1 MNSKICELL
10 DIEFPLVAFTHCRDV
25 VVAVSKA
32 GGCGV
37 LGAVGMTPEQ
47 LEEELK
53 WIDDHIDGLPYG
65 VDVLIPN
72 KMADQNQK
80 FDAEKLTSM
89 IPQEYADFRADILEK
104 HDIEADELR
113 TIKPAATYMAEN
125 TKADGAKALLDVAFS
140 HPIKII
146 ANALGVPPDWMVQMG
161 KENDVKVAA
170 LLGTAQHAINQVK
183 AGVDILV
190 VSGTEAG
197 GHCGSVSTMVLIPEV
212 HQAIQPYGDV
222 PILAA
227 GGIATGRQ
235 MAAAMSM
242 GASGAWCGSVWLT
255 TAESEVPPV
264 IKEKMVAATSS
275 QTTRSRSRTGKH
287 SRQLV
292 SEWTK
297 AWEADGAPEPLPLP
311 LQPMVAEPALA
322 KVNKL
327 AESGHE
333 GAKKLSTYWVG
344 QGVGLMNQT
353 ISASDVVQEFK
364 ETLLK
369 PMKDWPILLAIN
381 YSGSEYRIDVALL
394 NPSLSKS
401 ISVQRLIFGLNA
413 SSI

>member
-37 LGAVGMTPEQ
+37 LGAVGMSPEQ
-47 LEEELK
+47 LEKELK
-53 WIDDHIDGLPYG
+53 WIDEHIDGKPYG

-72 KMADQNQK
+72 KMEGKDEK
-80 FDAEKLTSM
+80 FDTEKLASM
-89 IPQEYADFRADILEK
+89 IPQEYADFRADVLEN
-104 HDIEADELR
+104 HDIPSPELR
-113 TIKPAATYMAEN
+113 SIDTAGSGFAAN
-125 TKADGAKALLDVAFS
+125 TKSDGAKALLDVAFN
-140 HPIKII
+140 HPIKLI
-146 ANALGVPPDWMVQMG
+146 ANALGVPPDWMLEMG

-212 HQAIQPYGDV
+212 YEAIQPYGDV

-227 GGIATGRQ
+227 GGIVTGKQ
-235 MAAAMSM
+235 MAAAMTM

-255 TAESEVPPV
+255 TIESEVDPI
-264 IKEKMVAATSS
+264 IKEKMVAANSS
-275 QTTRSRSRTGKH
+275 QTVRSRSRTGKH

-292 SEWTK
+292 TPWTD
-297 AWEADGAPEPLPLP
+297 AWESDKAPEPLPMP
-311 LQPMVAEPALA
+311 LQPMVAEPALQ

-327 AESGHE
+327 AAGGHD
-333 GAKKLSTYWVG
+333 GAKDLATYWVG
-344 QGVGLMNQT
+344 QGVGLMNQS

-364 ETLLK
+364 E
-369 PMKDWPILLAIN
+369 DFISA
-381 YSGSEYRIDVALL
+381 YERL
-394 NPSLSKS
+394 NNF
-401 ISVQRLIFGLNA
+401 VDE
-413 SSI
+413 

>member
-1 MNSKICELL
+1 MMNSKICELL

-37 LGAVGMTPEQ
+37 LGAVGMSPEQ
-47 LEEELK
+47 LEKELK
-53 WIDDHIDGLPYG
+53 WIDDHIDGKPYG

-72 KMADQNQK
+72 KMVDQSEK
-80 FDAEKLTSM
+80 FDADKLKNM
-89 IPQEYADFRADILEK
+89 IPQEYADYRADILEN
-104 HDIEADELR
+104 HDIEAAELR
-113 TIKPAATYMAEN
+113 TIDTAGSSFAQN

-140 HPIKII
+140 HPIKLI
-146 ANALGVPPDWMVQMG
+146 ANALGVPPDWMLEMG
-161 KENDVKVAA
+161 KQNDVKVAA

-212 HQAIQPYGDV
+212 HKAIQPYGDV

-227 GGIATGRQ
+227 GGIVTGQQ
-235 MAAAMSM
+235 MAAAMAM

-255 TAESEVPPV
+255 TVESEVPPV
-264 IKEKMVAATSS
+264 IKEKMVAANSS
-275 QTTRSRSRTGKH
+275 ETVRSRSRTGKH

-292 SEWTK
+292 SPWTD
-297 AWEADGAPEPLPLP
+297 AWESDKAPDPLPMP
-311 LQPMVAEPALA
+311 LQPMVAEPALQ

-327 AESGHE
+327 AEGGHE
-333 GAKKLSTYWVG
+333 GARELSTYWVG
-344 QGVGLMNQT
+344 QGVGLMNAT

-364 ETLLK
+364 QDFMSAYE
-369 PMKDWPILLAIN
+369 
-381 YSGSEYRIDVALL
+381 
-394 NPSLSKS
+394 
-401 ISVQRLIFGLNA
+401 RLTNFVN
-413 SSI
+413 

>member
-1 MNSKICELL
+1 MMNSKICELL

-37 LGAVGMTPEQ
+37 LGAVGMSPEQ
-47 LEEELK
+47 LEKELK
-53 WIDDHIDGLPYG
+53 WIDEHIDGKPYG

-72 KMADQNQK
+72 KMVGKDDK
-80 FDAEKLTSM
+80 FDADKLAKM
-89 IPQEYADFRADILEK
+89 IPQEYADFRTDVLANHGID
-104 HDIEADELR
+104 APELR
-113 TIKPAATYMAEN
+113 KIDTAGSSFAAN
-125 TKADGAKALLDVAFS
+125 TQSDGAKALLDVAFK
-140 HPIKII
+140 HPIKTI
-146 ANALGVPPDWMVQMG
+146 ANALGVPPDWMIQMG
-161 KENDVKVAA
+161 KDNDCKVAA

-227 GGIATGRQ
+227 GGIVTGKQ
-235 MAAAMSM
+235 MAAAMAM

-255 TAESEVPPV
+255 TIESEVDPIV
-264 IKEKMVAATSS
+264 KEKMVAANSS
-275 QTTRSRSRTGKH
+275 QTVRSRSRTGKH

-292 SEWTK
+292 TPWTQ
-297 AWEADGAPEPLPLP
+297 AWEAESAPEPLPMP
-311 LQPMVAEPALA
+311 LQPMVAEPALQ

-327 AESGHE
+327 AAGGHD
-333 GAKKLSTYWVG
+333 GAKELATYWVG
-344 QGVGLMNQT
+344 QGVGLMNQS

-364 ETLLK
+364 E
-369 PMKDWPILLAIN
+369 DFVGA
-381 YSGSEYRIDVALL
+381 YERL
-394 NPSLSKS
+394 NNFVS
-401 ISVQRLIFGLNA
+401 
-413 SSI
+413 

>member
-37 LGAVGMTPEQ
+37 LGAVGMSPEQ
-47 LEEELK
+47 LEQELK
-53 WIDDHIDGLPYG
+53 WIDEHIDGKPYG

-72 KMADQNQK
+72 KMVDQSEK
-80 FDAEKLTSM
+80 FDAEKLKGM
-89 IPQEYADFRADILEK
+89 IPQEYADFRADVLEK
-104 HDIEADELR
+104 HDIEASELR
-113 TIKPAATYMAEN
+113 RIDTAGSSFAAN
-125 TKADGAKALLDVAFS
+125 TKSDGAKALLDVAFN
-140 HPIKII
+140 HPIKLI
-146 ANALGVPPDWMVQMG
+146 ANALGVPPDWMLKMG
-161 KENDVKVAA
+161 KDNDVKVAA

-212 HQAIQPYGDV
+212 YQAIQPYGDV

-227 GGIATGRQ
+227 GGIVTGKQ
-235 MAAAMSM
+235 MAGAMAM

-255 TAESEVPPV
+255 TVESEVPPV
-264 IKEKMVAATSS
+264 IKEKMVAANSS
-275 QTTRSRSRTGKH
+275 QTVRSRSRTGKH

-292 SEWTK
+292 SPWTE
-297 AWEADGAPEPLPLP
+297 AWESDHAPDPLPMP
-311 LQPMVAEPALA
+311 LQPMVAEPALQ

-327 AESGHE
+327 AEGGHD
-333 GAKKLSTYWVG
+333 GARDLATYWVG
-344 QGVGLMNQT
+344 QGVGLMNQS

-364 ETLLK
+364 E
-369 PMKDWPILLAIN
+369 DFAEA
-381 YSGSEYRIDVALL
+381 YE
-394 NPSLSKS
+394 
-401 ISVQRLIFGLNA
+401 RLTGFV
-413 SSI
+413 S

>member
-1 MNSKICELL
+1 MMNSKICELL

-37 LGAVGMTPEQ
+37 LGAVGMSPEQ
-47 LEEELK
+47 LEKELK
-53 WIDDHIDGLPYG
+53 WIDEHIDGKPYG

-72 KMADQNQK
+72 KMVGKDDK
-80 FDAEKLTSM
+80 FDADKLAKM
-89 IPQEYADFRADILEK
+89 IPQEYADFRTDVLANHGID
-104 HDIEADELR
+104 APELR
-113 TIKPAATYMAEN
+113 KIDTAGSSFAAN
-125 TKADGAKALLDVAFS
+125 TQSDGAKALLDVAFK

-146 ANALGVPPDWMVQMG
+146 ANALGVPPDWMIQMG
-161 KENDVKVAA
+161 KDNDCKVAA

-227 GGIATGRQ
+227 GGIVTGKQ
-235 MAAAMSM
+235 MAAAMAM

-255 TAESEVPPV
+255 TIESEVDPIV
-264 IKEKMVAATSS
+264 KEKMVAANSS
-275 QTTRSRSRTGKH
+275 QTVRSRSRTGKH

-292 SEWTK
+292 TPWTQ
-297 AWEADGAPEPLPLP
+297 AWEADSAPEPLPMP
-311 LQPMVAEPALA
+311 LQPMVAEPALQ

-327 AESGHE
+327 AAGGHE
-333 GAKKLSTYWVG
+333 GAKDLATYWVG
-344 QGVGLMNQT
+344 QGVGLMNQS

-364 ETLLK
+364 E
-369 PMKDWPILLAIN
+369 DFIN
-381 YSGSEYRIDVALL
+381 AFERL
-394 NPSLSKS
+394 NNFVS
-401 ISVQRLIFGLNA
+401 
-413 SSI
+413 

>member
-37 LGAVGMTPEQ
+37 LGAVGMTPAQ

-72 KMADQNQK
+72 KMADQDKK
-80 FDAEKLTSM
+80 FDADKLTAM

-104 HDIEADELR
+104 HDIEASELR
-113 TIKPAATYMAEN
+113 TIKTAATYMAEN

-140 HPIKII
+140 HPIKLI
-146 ANALGVPPDWMVQMG
+146 ANALGVPPDWMLQMG
-161 KENDVKVAA
+161 KDHDVKVAA

-197 GHCGSVSTMVLIPEV
+197 GHCGSVPTMVLIPEV
-212 HQAIQPYGDV
+212 HEAIQPYGDV

-235 MAAAMSM
+235 MAAAMTM

-255 TAESEVPPV
+255 TVESEVPEV
-264 IKEKMVAATSS
+264 IKEKMVAASSS
-275 QTTRSRSRTGKH
+275 QTIRSRSRTGKH

-292 SEWTK
+292 SAWTE
-297 AWEADGAPEPLPLP
+297 AWESKEAPEPLPLP

-327 AESGHE
+327 AEAGHE
-333 GAKKLSTYWVG
+333 GAKELSTYWVG

-364 ETLLK
+364 E
-369 PMKDWPILLAIN
+369 DFAN
-381 YSGSEYRIDVALL
+381 AYE
-394 NPSLSKS
+394 
-401 ISVQRLIFGLNA
+401 RLTGFIEE
-413 SSI
+413 

>member
-1 MNSKICELL
+1 MMNSKICELL

-37 LGAVGMTPEQ
+37 LGAVGMSPEQ
-47 LEEELK
+47 LEKELK
-53 WIDDHIDGLPYG
+53 WIDDHIDGKLYG

-72 KMADQNQK
+72 KMVDQSEK
-80 FDAEKLTSM
+80 FDAEKLKSM
-89 IPQEYADFRADILEK
+89 IPQEYADYRADILEN
-104 HDIEADELR
+104 HDIEASELR
-113 TIKPAATYMAEN
+113 TIDTAGSSFAQN

-140 HPIKII
+140 HPIKLI
-146 ANALGVPPDWMVQMG
+146 ANALGVPPDWMLEMG

-212 HQAIQPYGDV
+212 HKAIQPYGDV

-227 GGIATGRQ
+227 GGIVTGQQ
-235 MAAAMSM
+235 MAAAMAM

-255 TAESEVPPV
+255 TVESEVPPV
-264 IKEKMVAATSS
+264 IKEKMVAANSS
-275 QTTRSRSRTGKH
+275 QTVRSRSRTGKH

-292 SEWTK
+292 SPWTE
-297 AWEADGAPEPLPLP
+297 AWESDKAPDPLPMP
-311 LQPMVAEPALA
+311 LQPMVAEPALQ

-327 AESGHE
+327 AEGGHA
-333 GAKKLSTYWVG
+333 GARDLSTYWVG
-344 QGVGLMNQT
+344 QGVGLMNAS

-364 ETLLK
+364 E
-369 PMKDWPILLAIN
+369 DF
-381 YSGSEYRIDVALL
+381 
-394 NPSLSKS
+394 
-401 ISVQRLIFGLNA
+401 ISAYERLTNFV
-413 SSI
+413 S

>member
-37 LGAVGMTPEQ
+37 LGAVGMSPEQ
-47 LEEELK
+47 LEQELK
-53 WIDDHIDGLPYG
+53 WIDDHIDGKPYG

-72 KMADQNQK
+72 KMVDQSEK
-80 FDAEKLTSM
+80 FDAEKLKGM
-89 IPQEYADFRADILEK
+89 IPQEYADFRADLLEK
-104 HDIEADELR
+104 HDIEASELR
-113 TIKPAATYMAEN
+113 TIDTAGSSFAAN
-125 TKADGAKALLDVAFS
+125 TKADGAKALLDVAFN
-140 HPIKII
+140 HPIKLI
-146 ANALGVPPDWMVQMG
+146 ANALGVPPDWMLQMG
-161 KENDVKVAA
+161 KDNDVKVAA

-212 HQAIQPYGDV
+212 YEAIQPYGDV

-227 GGIATGRQ
+227 GGIATGKQ

-255 TAESEVPPV
+255 TAESEVPPI
-264 IKEKMVAATSS
+264 IKQKMIEASSS

-292 SEWTK
+292 SAWTQ
-297 AWEADGAPEPLPLP
+297 AWEADGAPEPLPMP

-327 AESGHE
+327 AEGGHE
-333 GAKKLSTYWVG
+333 GAKDLSTYWVG
-344 QGVGLMNQT
+344 QGVGLMNQS

-364 ETLLK
+364 E
-369 PMKDWPILLAIN
+369 DFIEAYERLANFI
-381 YSGSEYRIDVALL
+381 GE
-394 NPSLSKS
+394 
-401 ISVQRLIFGLNA
+401 
-413 SSI
+413 

>member
-1 MNSKICELL
+1 MMNSRICEML

-37 LGAVGMTPEQ
+37 LGAVGMSPEQ
-47 LEEELK
+47 LEKELK
-53 WIDDHIDGLPYG
+53 WIDEHIDGKPYG

-72 KMADQNQK
+72 KMVGKDEK
-80 FDAEKLTSM
+80 FDADKLAKM
-89 IPQEYADFRADILEK
+89 IPQEYADFRTDVLANHGID
-104 HDIEADELR
+104 APELR
-113 TIKPAATYMAEN
+113 KIDTAGSSFAAN
-125 TKADGAKALLDVAFS
+125 TQSDGAKALLDVAFK

-146 ANALGVPPDWMVQMG
+146 ANALGVPPDWMIKMG
-161 KENDVKVAA
+161 KDNDCKVAA
-170 LLGTAQHAINQVK
+170 LLGTAEHAINQVK

-227 GGIATGRQ
+227 GGIVTGKQ
-235 MAAAMSM
+235 MAAAMAM

-255 TAESEVPPV
+255 TIESEVDPIV
-264 IKEKMVAATSS
+264 KEKMVAANSS
-275 QTTRSRSRTGKH
+275 QTVRSRSRTGKH

-292 SEWTK
+292 TPWTQ
-297 AWEADGAPEPLPLP
+297 AWEAESAPEPLPMP
-311 LQPMVAEPALA
+311 LQPMVAEPALQ

-327 AESGHE
+327 AAGGHE
-333 GAKKLSTYWVG
+333 GAQDLATYWVG
-344 QGVGLMNQT
+344 QGVGLMNQS

-364 ETLLK
+364 DCLL
-369 PMKDWPILLAIN
+369 
-381 YSGSEYRIDVALL
+381 YTS
-394 NPSLSKS
+394 PSPRDDL
-401 ISVQRLIFGLNA
+401 
-413 SSI
+413 